1 MKQMKNKSKIL
12 AMILLATAA
21 IFISFFMGRY
31 SLNPVEVI
39 LLLREKYFNIPSG
52 LDSNASTV
60 FFSIRGP
67 RVVAAFLAG
76 AGLSVSGCAYQGVFK
91 NPIVSPDI
99 LGATAGAGLGAAIG
113 LLLSLNSMGVQML
126 SFSFGLT
133 AVLMTYLTSKAVGN
147 RQNMALTLVLSGI
160 VMEALFQSGISLIK
174 YVADPYSKLP
184 AITFW
189 LMGSLSSVVPRD
201 LPILLLPLL
210 IGCIPLFLLRW
221 KINLLSFSDEEAES
235 MGIHTARLRLIII
248 LCATFITSAVVA
260 VGGIIQWVGLIIP
273 HLARMIVGPDHKH
286 LLPASILLGG
296 AYLLLVDDVARSL
309 TSMEIP
315 LGILTSIIGAPF
327 FIYLMYRGKN
337 ERS

>member
-1 MKQMKNKSKIL
+1 
-12 AMILLATAA
+12 
-21 IFISFFMGRY
+21 
-31 SLNPVEVI
+31 
-39 LLLREKYFNIPSG
+39 
-52 LDSNASTV
+52 
-60 FFSIRGP
+60 
-67 RVVAAFLAG
+67 
-76 AGLSVSGCAYQGVFK
+76 
-91 NPIVSPDI
+91 
-99 LGATAGAGLGAAIG
+99 
-113 LLLSLNSMGVQML
+113 ML

-184 AITFW
+184 AVTFW
-189 LMGSLSSVVPRD
+189 LMGSLSSVVPKD

-235 MGIHTARLRLIII
+235 MGIHTARLRLVII

-260 VGGIIQWVGLIIP
+260 VGGIIPWVGLIIP

>member
-1 MKQMKNKSKIL
+1 MQMKIKRKIL
-12 AMILLATAA
+12 AMIFLAIVA

-52 LDSNASTV
+52 LDSNAATV

-67 RVVAAFLAG
+67 RVIAAFLAG

-113 LLLSLNSMGVQML
+113 LLLSLNNMGVQML

-189 LMGSLSSVVPRD
+189 LMGSLSSVVPKD

-235 MGIHTARLRLIII
+235 MGIHTARLRLVII

-260 VGGIIQWVGLIIP
+260 VGGIIPWVGLIIP